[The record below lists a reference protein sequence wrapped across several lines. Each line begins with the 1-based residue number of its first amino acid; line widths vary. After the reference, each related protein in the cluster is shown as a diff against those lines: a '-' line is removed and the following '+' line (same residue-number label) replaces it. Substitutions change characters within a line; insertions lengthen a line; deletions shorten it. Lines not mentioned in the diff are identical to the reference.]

1 MRYQP
6 DQKAKAKAAI
16 LEAAGRAL
24 RSNGFNGMGVD
35 GLAAAAGVTSGAFY
49 SNFASKEALLRDVID
64 AGLGEPFL
72 SADAGAAGLKTYLRS
87 WLADYI
93 SREHRTDPGAGCVMP
108 SLSADVARSGV
119 DVRLAYARKMQE
131 LIARMSDALDGTETE
146 RQRRA
151 RSIVALMVGS
161 VAISRA
167 MPDGDDADSIIDTAL
182 QTALMLVD

>member
-1 MRYQP
+1 
-6 DQKAKAKAAI
+6 
-16 LEAAGRAL
+16 
-24 RSNGFNGMGVD
+24 
-35 GLAAAAGVTSGAFY
+35 
-49 SNFASKEALLRDVID
+49 
-64 AGLGEPFL
+64 
-72 SADAGAAGLKTYLRS
+72 
-87 WLADYI
+87 
-93 SREHRTDPGAGCVMP
+93 MP
-108 SLSADVARSGV
+108 SLSADVARPGV

-146 RQRRA
+146 RQSRA